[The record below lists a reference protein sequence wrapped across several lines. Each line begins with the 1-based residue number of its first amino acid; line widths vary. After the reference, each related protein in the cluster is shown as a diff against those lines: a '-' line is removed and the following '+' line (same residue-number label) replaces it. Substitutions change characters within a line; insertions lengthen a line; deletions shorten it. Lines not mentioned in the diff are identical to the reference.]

1 MSAIF
6 SLVEGSVLLL
16 CGCTAAGST
25 IANYTTSVCIL
36 IPVALGLF
44 A

>member
-1 MSAIF
+1 MSAII
-6 SLVEGSVLLL
+6 LLAEGNVLLL
-16 CGCTAAGST
+16 CGCIAAGSIAVDYMT
-25 IANYTTSVCIL
+25 IICIL